1 MPAAPG
7 FFLDP
12 PLGAQGYHLAFS
24 LHSVHVLIS
33 ETELFATM
41 LAIPP
46 FLYKVT
52 SLGTTVRVG
61 IGDSILA

>member
-33 ETELFATM
+33 ETELFAT
-41 LAIPP
+41 IPP

-61 IGDSILA
+61 VGDSILA